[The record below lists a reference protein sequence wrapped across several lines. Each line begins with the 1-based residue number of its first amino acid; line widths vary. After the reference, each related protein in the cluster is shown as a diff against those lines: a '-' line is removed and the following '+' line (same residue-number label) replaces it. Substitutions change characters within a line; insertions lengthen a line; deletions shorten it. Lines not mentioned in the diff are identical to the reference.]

1 MLFKILCFTLLL
13 RAIKNR
19 PYRLSDSSPGR
30 QTMFRAIKILFLSFS
45 LNYSDAVLSKF
56 NS

>member
-19 PYRLSDSSPGR
+19 PYRLSDSSPGL